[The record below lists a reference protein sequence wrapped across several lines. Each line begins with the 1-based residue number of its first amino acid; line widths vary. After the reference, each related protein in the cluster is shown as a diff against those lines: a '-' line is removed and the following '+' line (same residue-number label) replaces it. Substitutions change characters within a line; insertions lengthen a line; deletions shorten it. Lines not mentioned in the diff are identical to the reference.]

1 MAMTISSIFYNMKTQ
16 TKELTYNL
24 EQWKQGYRSQKQ
36 EYDYQITEIE
46 GQIPVAIRNTHALV
60 RNREVREVF
69 AVTDLTANF

>member
-1 MAMTISSIFYNMKTQ
+1 MKTQ

-46 GQIPVAIRNTHALV
+46 GQIPAQLTGTLFRNGPGMLDINDVSV
-60 RNREVREVF
+60 RHPDRKSVV
-69 AVTDLTANF
+69 